1 MSVSRRW
8 VLGAAA
14 GLMAASAAGCGDD
27 GDTTAADGETVL
39 WYWPGGLSA
48 AVLAEAVTRFA
59 DRTTLTPT
67 LIEGDYRA
75 RLSEV
80 LAGPADGVPSIAGL
94 KGEEIASFLPRAD
107 LFADL
112 HQLGADDVAGDY
124 LPWKWQQA
132 SAPDN
137 RLIGFPIDIGPT
149 AMYYRADVFDKA
161 GLPVEP
167 GEVAA
172 MLGTWND
179 YFEAGLQLG
188 RRVPGTKLL
197 RNAGELFTIV
207 ICQGAKRFIDEGNH
221 FVGDATHVRAA
232 WETAVRLVGMG
243 VSAGIPVHDDALWKA
258 GLADGSL
265 ATELGAAWLGFDIKT
280 AAPGAAG
287 DWRVA
292 AGPASGANYGGSFL
306 SLPSNGR
313 DPKLAYEI
321 VSWLLSPENQ
331 ARAFTDAALFPA
343 APATY
348 TMPALR
354 EPDPYFGG
362 QVTVEVFGDSA
373 QRAHRVYEA
382 PADQDVHMIYVKQ
395 LEAYERGDKSETE
408 AWRDAV
414 AEGRRLA
421 ASLGVN

>member
-1 MSVSRRW
+1 MPVSRRR
-8 VLGAAA
+8 VLRAAA
-14 GLMAASAAGCGDD
+14 GLALASVAGCG
-27 GDTTAADGETVL
+27 GGEGAAAADAETVL
-39 WYWPGGLSA
+39 WYWPGGLSDT
-48 AVLAEAVTRFA
+48 LLKEAVDRFK
-59 DRTTLTPT
+59 DRTTLKPT
-67 LIEGDYRA
+67 LIEGDFRA
-75 RLSEV
+75 QLSDV
-80 LAGPADGVPSIAGL
+80 LNGPPEGVPSIAGL

-112 HQLGADDVAGDY
+112 HTLGADDIAGEY

-149 AMYYRADVFDKA
+149 AMYYRADVFEKA

-167 GEVAA
+167 GEVAKK
-172 MLGTWND
+172 LSTWND
-179 YFEAGLQLG
+179 YFEAGIQIG
-188 RRVPGTKLL
+188 REVPGAKLL

-207 ICQGAKRFIDEGNH
+207 ICQGAQRFIDEGNH

-232 WETAVRLVGMG
+232 WETAVRLVSTGG
-243 VSAGIPVHDDALWKA
+243 SAKIPVHDEVAWKA
-258 GLADGSL
+258 GMNDGSL
-265 ATELGAAWLGFDIKT
+265 ATELGAAWLGYDIK
-280 AAPGAAG
+280 AGAPDGAG
-287 DWRVA
+287 KWRVA

-306 SLPSNGR
+306 SLPQNGR
-313 DPKLAYEI
+313 DPALAYEI
-321 VSWLLSPENQ
+321 VAWLLSPENQ

-348 TMPALR
+348 TMAALR

-382 PADQDVHMIYVKQ
+382 PADGDVHKLYVSQ
-395 LEAYERGDKSETE
+395 LEAYERGDKTETE

-414 AEGRRLA
+414 AEGRKLA